1 MDRDL
6 ISLKFTMLRNTTPGL
21 RKVGWVFGALA
32 VLATWAVA
40 VVASGDEVRASALT
54 LVLALWGVGAAIG
67 PVLTSGAGVLRA
79 DYFALLPLPRAA
91 LGRGLLVSVLVSI
104 ASGFVLLALLAAV
117 VHALFVDPATVVVVL
132 VGAPLTWL
140 LVVTVSRLVYGL
152 LGAAMRTKLGVEIA
166 GVQFGLMFAA
176 WFAGWMIVQVAVQS
190 IPTLLQD
197 GLPEGAITTVVDAFP
212 TSWTVLAVDAAAG
225 GDWSRAGLLLLALA
239 AVDAVLVLATIPLL
253 VPRGAAVEK
262 RRRRRRSP
270 GLVAGGGIL
279 PATQTGAVAM
289 KEVRQW
295 RRDAWRALESST
307 AVWTGAAIGVFAYL
321 GGYTAPAAPFAGL
334 IVAFM
339 LGLSACNLYGQD
351 GSAVWQNVVGQDE
364 TSVRSDVHGRQ
375 WAMLIVF
382 LPRAILVTI
391 PFLLLTQAWWTV
403 PVLLAATPAVFGA
416 AAGAA
421 ILVSALGV
429 SPGVD
434 PRRRLG
440 PNDANGNIA
449 LHVWIVLLLVP
460 VTVLPTAA
468 MIVWSQV
475 TGEPTLVVA
484 AVVVGLLNGVG
495 VAWAL
500 ARVAT
505 GYLSTRMPDVFS
517 RIRYGQ
523 VFRDAQDAGLLSW
536 VESTTLKGEQDLVN
550 QKQKQREARL
560 ARAARV
566 GGRS

>member
-1 MDRDL
+1 MDREL

-21 RKVGWVFGALA
+21 RKVGWVFGGVA

-40 VVASGDEVRASALT
+40 LLASGDQVRASALT
-54 LVLALWGVGAAIG
+54 LVFALWGLGAAIG

-91 LGRGLLVSVLVSI
+91 LGRGLLASVLVSI
-104 ASGFVLLALLAAV
+104 ASGFVLLALLATV
-117 VHALFVDPATVVVVL
+117 VHALSVAPETVVVVL

-140 LVVTVSRLVYGL
+140 LVVTLSRLVYGL
-152 LGAAMRTKLGVEIA
+152 LGAAMKTKLGVEIA

-176 WFAGWMIVQVAVQS
+176 WFAGWMVVQVAVES
-190 IPTLLQD
+190 IPKLLQD
-197 GLPEGAITTVVDAFP
+197 GLPEGIITTVVDALP
-212 TSWTVLAVDAAAG
+212 TSWTVLAVDAAAA

-239 AVDAVLVLATIPLL
+239 GVDAVLVLATIPLL
-253 VPRGAAVEK
+253 VPRSAAVEK
-262 RRRRRRSP
+262 RRQGRRSRA
-270 GLVAGGGIL
+270 LVAGGGIL
-279 PATQTGAVAM
+279 PATQTGAVVM
-289 KEVRQW
+289 KELRQW

-307 AVWTGAAIGVFAYL
+307 AVWTGAAIGVFALL
-321 GGYTAPAAPFAGL
+321 GGYTAPVASFAGL

-339 LGLSACNLYGQD
+339 LGLSGCNLYGQD
-351 GSAVWQNVVGQDE
+351 GSAVWQNVVGEDE
-364 TSVRSDVHGRQ
+364 SSVRSDVRGRQ
-375 WAMLIVF
+375 WAMLLVF
-382 LPRAILVTI
+382 VPRALVVSVA
-391 PFLLLTQAWWTV
+391 FLLLSQAWWAV
-403 PVLLAATPAVFGA
+403 PVLLASIPAVFGA

-460 VTVLPTAA
+460 VASIPTAG
-468 MIVWSQV
+468 MIVWSQL
-475 TGEPTLVVA
+475 TGSAALTVA
-484 AVVVGLLNGVG
+484 AVVVGLLNGVAA
-495 VAWAL
+495 AWAL
-500 ARVAT
+500 GRVAIE
-505 GYLSTRMPDVFS
+505 YLTTRMPDVFS

-523 VFRDAQDAGLLSW
+523 VFREADDGLLSW
-536 VESTTLKGEQDLVN
+536 VESTTLKGEQDLAN

-560 ARAARV
+560 ARAAR
-566 GGRS
+566 

>member
-1 MDRDL
+1 MDREL
-6 ISLKFTMLRNTTPGL
+6 ISLKVAMLRNTTPGL
-21 RKVGWVFGALA
+21 RRVGWFVGAAA

-40 VVASGDEVRASALT
+40 VLADGDAVRASALT

-67 PVLTSGAGVLRA
+67 PVLTSGSGVLRP
-79 DYFALLPLPRAA
+79 DYFALLPLRRAA
-91 LGRGLLVSVLVSI
+91 LGRGMLAAVFVSI
-104 ASGFVLLALLAAV
+104 ASGYVLLAFLAV
-117 VHALFVDPATVVVVL
+117 TVHALQVDPRTVVVVL
-132 VGAPLTWL
+132 VGAPLTWV
-140 LVVTVSRLVYGL
+140 LVVSLSRLVYGL

-166 GVQFGLMFAA
+166 GVQFGLFFAA
-176 WFAGWMIVQVAVQS
+176 MFAGWIIVQVAIQS
-190 IPTLLQD
+190 VPRLLRE
-197 GLPEGAITTVVDAFP
+197 GLPDGAITSVVDALP
-212 TSWTVLAVDAAAG
+212 TSWVVLSVDAAAA
-225 GDWSRAGLLLLALA
+225 GDWTRAGLLLLALA
-239 AVDAVLVLATIPLL
+239 ALDVVVVLATVPLL
-253 VPRGAAVEK
+253 VPRSAAVEK
-262 RRRRRRSP
+262 RQQRRRSP

-307 AVWTGAAIGVFAYL
+307 AVWTGAVIGVLTLL

-339 LGLSACNLYGQD
+339 LGLSGCNLYGQD

-364 TSVRSDVHGRQ
+364 TSVRSDVRGRQ

-382 LPRAILVTI
+382 LPRALVVTV
-391 PFLLLTQAWWTV
+391 PFVLLTREWWTV
-403 PVLLAATPAVFGA
+403 PVLLAAIPAVFGA

-440 PNDANGNIA
+440 PNDANGNIS
-449 LHVWIVLLLVP
+449 LHVWIVLILVP
-460 VTVLPTAA
+460 VAAVPTAA

-475 TGEPTLVVA
+475 TEQPVLMAA
-484 AVVVGLLNGVG
+484 AVLVGVVNGVG

-500 ARVAT
+500 GRVT
-505 GYLSTRMPDVFS
+505 IGYLSTRMPDVFS

-523 VFRDAQDAGLLSW
+523 VFRAADESGVLAW
-536 VESTTLKGEQDLVN
+536 VESATLKGEQELAS
-550 QKQKQREARL
+550 QKRKQREARL
-560 ARAARV
+560 ARAAR
-566 GGRS
+566 